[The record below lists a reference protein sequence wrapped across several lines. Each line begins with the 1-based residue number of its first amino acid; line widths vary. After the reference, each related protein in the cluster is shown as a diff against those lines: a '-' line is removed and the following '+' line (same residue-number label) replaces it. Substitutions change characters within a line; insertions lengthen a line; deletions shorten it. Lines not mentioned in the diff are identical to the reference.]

1 MALEERGRRVTLKA
15 DISQL
20 QRAFNKV
27 NAIARQST
35 TELKKIGQAMKF
47 DPHNMAL
54 LTRHQK
60 ELNRVV
66 AQNYKLI
73 GNLKKQIAKNTQL
86 GDTQAVQKLTNK
98 LEILRSKNEGL
109 KASLRETNK
118 TLANLGNVQG
128 LAKLESELRQ
138 SKVNVESLNKALK
151 LDTGNINVAATKFR
165 ELKSQADNLDKQV
178 LILVQDLKKVDVKT
192 DPQGFNKI
200 KAKLEETRAEA
211 KHAREELKKLGDTK
225 FNPALVQL
233 EKLDQELKKSRET
246 GKSLN
251 RELEFKPRDS
261 ILKSL
266 RLEEARNELTKTREK
281 VKLLKSELSKVKTA
295 NNREEFTRLNLKIA
309 ESNRHTKE
317 LIKSFKVLNATKL
330 NGVSG
335 ALTSLGGS
343 LERNA
348 KAMRDAGRNFTLGY
362 TLPVTYGMGRVLNEF
377 RNTDDGLR
385 RVAAAAS
392 DGVRERFTTS
402 FKEVEASARESSKGT
417 VYSMKQV
424 AGGMEELIKANWKS
438 ADAQREV
445 INVMNLAKVE
455 GMELAQA
462 TEIVADGL
470 ASFGMKAEETARFT
484 DVLTM
489 ASIKSTTDITK
500 MGETLKYVAPV
511 AGTLG
516 YTIEDTA
523 TAISIM
529 ANNGIKASVAGTSLR
544 AGLTNLVKPSKQAK
558 AALDSIGF
566 SMTDA
571 NGKTKPLIQVI
582 SELREKT
589 KGMTEAQKAHFSASV
604 FGKTAM
610 SGWMAILNASGK
622 SVEELT
628 NAIKNSKGA
637 TKEMADQLT
646 SGVGGAFDRFKASV
660 SNTSYEVGK
669 SLAPALKTVIDGAT
683 GMVTSLGEASDGT
696 KIFVSSLVGVTAAIP
711 PLTWAIG
718 GGITQFIRFK
728 NAMMTTFTSPIGA
741 ALTLGT
747 TLGLSISAL
756 KSKYDPLMKAQNNTK
771 ESAEKLGGVFDRVAM
786 AINKYKETLEST
798 TGVLDKIYGKNNN
811 FKNSINDITNLVNT
825 KYEEITSIVA
835 KATEELRSL
844 NTQEATTIR
853 DNINTINGM
862 HDKRISKER
871 QAYQEVMSI
880 NRNLNA
886 DRSISN
892 QDYEKQFASHIKQIQ
907 DLHKNSEQSTK
918 DWVEQLKTLNS
929 KLPPELQLRNEE
941 IERLQQKLL
950 ESDKQLYSES
960 IEAALKGYED
970 RTGVERDYIAK
981 IKENKDSLNQLEK
994 DHAARSKQIWEEN
1007 SNNLHRYNALM
1018 KEEDIKY
1025 EAAKKLYLDN
1035 ITNMSDDNRVKQ
1047 AAVYLQ
1053 GIQDAI
1059 NNGAT
1064 LSAVQAENVR
1074 AFLQTMENMPQETRE
1089 KMTKGLKDAGVDV
1102 DALGNALAEQ
1112 MKIKGIYI
1120 NDSFAEGLN
1129 AAKSDIELSMNTT
1142 LQSLVGLVDVATVF
1156 NEAQDMLLTG
1166 RDGINAGK
1174 SEVDSAM
1181 DGVMQGAKDKVQTT
1195 DLSPTGQEKSQE
1207 IARGIKERDGDVWN
1221 AAQETANHGKNAAQ
1235 SISFFQPGWEMA
1247 AGLAQGVYSG
1257 SGYLSG
1263 AVRNIVA
1270 RALEAGRRE
1279 ADSHSPSR
1287 KFRDFLG
1294 ITLPQGVAV
1303 GIDRGAGEVEESMT
1317 NLMKGALTKAQEFKF
1332 SDKLSSIAN
1341 FSTAG
1346 NYAIQ
1351 HTVSQNS
1358 IVVDTL
1364 NTLISKVNDLELR
1377 SDIFLDGEKVG
1388 NATYKRH
1395 EVIDRRLGLA

>member
-1 MALEERGRRVTLKA
+1 
-15 DISQL
+15 
-20 QRAFNKV
+20 
-27 NAIARQST
+27 
-35 TELKKIGQAMKF
+35 
-47 DPHNMAL
+47 
-54 LTRHQK
+54 
-60 ELNRVV
+60 
-66 AQNYKLI
+66 
-73 GNLKKQIAKNTQL
+73 
-86 GDTQAVQKLTNK
+86 
-98 LEILRSKNEGL
+98 
-109 KASLRETNK
+109 
-118 TLANLGNVQG
+118 
-128 LAKLESELRQ
+128 
-138 SKVNVESLNKALK
+138 
-151 LDTGNINVAATKFR
+151 
-165 ELKSQADNLDKQV
+165 
-178 LILVQDLKKVDVKT
+178 
-192 DPQGFNKI
+192 
-200 KAKLEETRAEA
+200 
-211 KHAREELKKLGDTK
+211 
-225 FNPALVQL
+225 
-233 EKLDQELKKSRET
+233 
-246 GKSLN
+246 
-251 RELEFKPRDS
+251 
-261 ILKSL
+261 
-266 RLEEARNELTKTREK
+266 
-281 VKLLKSELSKVKTA
+281 
-295 NNREEFTRLNLKIA
+295 
-309 ESNRHTKE
+309 
-317 LIKSFKVLNATKL
+317 
-330 NGVSG
+330 
-335 ALTSLGGS
+335 
-343 LERNA
+343 
-348 KAMRDAGRNFTLGY
+348 
-362 TLPVTYGMGRVLNEF
+362 
-377 RNTDDGLR
+377 
-385 RVAAAAS
+385 
-392 DGVRERFTTS
+392 
-402 FKEVEASARESSKGT
+402 
-417 VYSMKQV
+417 
-424 AGGMEELIKANWKS
+424 
-438 ADAQREV
+438 
-445 INVMNLAKVE
+445 
-455 GMELAQA
+455 
-462 TEIVADGL
+462 
-470 ASFGMKAEETARFT
+470 
-484 DVLTM
+484 
-489 ASIKSTTDITK
+489 
-500 MGETLKYVAPV
+500 
-511 AGTLG
+511 
-516 YTIEDTA
+516 
-523 TAISIM
+523 
-529 ANNGIKASVAGTSLR
+529 
-544 AGLTNLVKPSKQAK
+544 
-558 AALDSIGF
+558 
-566 SMTDA
+566 
-571 NGKTKPLIQVI
+571 
-582 SELREKT
+582 
-589 KGMTEAQKAHFSASV
+589 
-604 FGKTAM
+604 
-610 SGWMAILNASGK
+610 
-622 SVEELT
+622 
-628 NAIKNSKGA
+628 
-637 TKEMADQLT
+637 
-646 SGVGGAFDRFKASV
+646 
-660 SNTSYEVGK
+660 
-669 SLAPALKTVIDGAT
+669 
-683 GMVTSLGEASDGT
+683 
-696 KIFVSSLVGVTAAIP
+696 
-711 PLTWAIG
+711 
-718 GGITQFIRFK
+718 
-728 NAMMTTFTSPIGA
+728 
-741 ALTLGT
+741 
-747 TLGLSISAL
+747 
-756 KSKYDPLMKAQNNTK
+756 
-771 ESAEKLGGVFDRVAM
+771 
-786 AINKYKETLEST
+786 
-798 TGVLDKIYGKNNN
+798 
-811 FKNSINDITNLVNT
+811 
-825 KYEEITSIVA
+825 
-835 KATEELRSL
+835 
-844 NTQEATTIR
+844 
-853 DNINTINGM
+853 M

-886 DRSISN
+886 DKSISD

-941 IERLQQKLL
+941 IEKLQQKLL
-950 ESDKQLYSES
+950 ESDKRLYSES
-960 IEAALKGYED
+960 VEAALKGYED

-1025 EAAKKLYLDN
+1025 EAAKKQYLDN

-1047 AAVYLQ
+1047 AGIYLH

-1074 AFLQTMENMPQETRE
+1074 SFLQTMENMPQETRE

-1102 DALGNALAEQ
+1102 EALGNALAEQ

-1129 AAKSDIELSMNTT
+1129 AAKTDIELSMNTT

-1156 NEAQDMLLTG
+1156 NEAHDMLLTG

-1287 KFRDFLG
+1287 KFRDLLG
-1294 ITLPQGVAV
+1294 ITFPQGIAV